1 MTDFEQRYA
10 AARKAVIARD
20 LARLNPMQRQGA
32 MRGRCCC
39 WQAPAAVR
47 PPCSSSGF
55 TTF

>member
-32 MRGRCCC
+32 MATERAASAAGRRR
-39 WQAPAAVR
+39 QRENHRADPA
-47 PPCSSSGF
+47 GL
-55 TTF
+55 